1 VINDLS
7 TDDEPIRHRLTK
19 AINDERERRQ
29 EVEVLVRYAVRYVCG
44 RSSKGLGRFRSPP
57 WSSTFEAER
66 SVMGDAIGNVWL
78 AWDESDEP
86 SNEPTTM
93 HDEPLQS
100 SHRRW
105 DSNGFVRACEAR
117 KNQLT

>member
-1 VINDLS
+1 
-7 TDDEPIRHRLTK
+7 
-19 AINDERERRQ
+19 
-29 EVEVLVRYAVRYVCG
+29 
-44 RSSKGLGRFRSPP
+44 
-57 WSSTFEAER
+57 
-66 SVMGDAIGNVWL
+66 MGDAIGNVWL